1 MSIDS
6 SSSSNEPVLDYPLPL
21 PSALE
26 PPAEWAKLRAGC
38 PIAHVRLPSGDSAVL
53 LTRYQ
58 DVRQVL
64 ADPRFTRQLGKEG
77 AARISE
83 EPGGVFESQEAASLT
98 EGHERWRRLLA
109 KSFTAKRVS
118 AMQPRIEAMA
128 DQLIDEMVQQGAPA
142 DLMAALAF
150 PLPVWVI
157 CELLGIPSIDRD
169 KLAHWSNAMLNLSQ
183 FTRQEMEAAQAE
195 FSAYMSMH
203 IAAKRAA
210 PGEDLLS
217 ELVAA
222 VDEGHPLTEL
232 ELMMIGQGILVAGH
246 ETTSNTIAKMM
257 GMLLGDR
264 ERWELLVAD
273 PSLVRTTVEEALRF
287 DANAGFGLPRF
298 ITEELEVAGQ
308 TLPPGTTVICSMAA
322 ANRDEQAFER
332 ADTMDLRRSPN
343 AHLTFGAGP
352 YSCVGQALARTELQ
366 TVLNALLRRLPTL
379 ALAVPASDLARREG
393 LLIGGLERVPVR
405 W

>member
-6 SSSSNEPVLDYPLPL
+6 SDKVLDYPLRAPA
-21 PSALE
+21 ALE
-26 PPAEWAKLRAGC
+26 PPTEWTSLRQGC

-53 LTRYQ
+53 LTRYD

-83 EPGGVFESQEAASLT
+83 EGGVFESEEAASLT

-109 KSFTAKRVS
+109 KSFTARRVS
-118 AMQPRIEAMA
+118 AMQPEIEAMA
-128 DQLIDEMVQQGAPA
+128 NQLLDDMIRQGPPA
-142 DLMAALAF
+142 DLLAGLGF

-157 CELLGIPSIDRD
+157 CVLLGIPQIDRD
-169 KLAHWSNAMLNLSQ
+169 KLAFWSNAMLNMTQ
-183 FTRQEMEAAQAE
+183 FTRQEMQTAQAE
-195 FSAYMSMH
+195 FSEYMMGH
-203 IAAKRAA
+203 IAAKRAK

-217 ELVAA
+217 ELIAA
-222 VDEGHPLTEL
+222 VDEGHPLTEQ

-257 GMLLGDR
+257 GMLLADR
-264 ERWELLVAD
+264 QRWEQLVAD
-273 PSLVRTTVEEALRF
+273 PSLVRTAVEEALRF

-298 ITEELEVAGQ
+298 ITEDIEVAGQ
-308 TLPPGTTVICSMAA
+308 KVPSGTTVICNMAA
-322 ANRDEQAFER
+322 ANRDERAFDR

-366 TVLNALLRRLPTL
+366 TVLNVLLRRLPTL
-379 ALAVPASDLARREG
+379 ELAVPVEQLARREG
-393 LLIGGLERVPVR
+393 LVIGGLERVPVR

>member
-1 MSIDS
+1 MSIES
-6 SSSSNEPVLDYPLPL
+6 SEQVLDYPLRAPT
-21 PSALE
+21 ALE
-26 PPAEWAKLRAGC
+26 PPEEWAKLRQGC
-38 PIAHVRLPSGDSAVL
+38 PVAHVRLPSGDSAVL
-53 LTRYQ
+53 LTRYS

-64 ADPRFTRQLGKEG
+64 ADPRFTRQLGKDG
-77 AARISE
+77 AARLSE
-83 EPGGVFESQEAASLT
+83 EGGSVFETEEAASLT
-98 EGHERWRRLLA
+98 DGHERWRRLLH

-128 DQLIDEMVQQGAPA
+128 DQLIDDMVKQGPPA
-142 DLMAALAF
+142 DLVSGLAF

-157 CELLGIPSIDRD
+157 CELLGIPDIDRD
-169 KLAHWSNAMLNLSQ
+169 KLAYWSNAMLNMSQ
-183 FTRQEMEAAQAE
+183 FTRQEMDTAQAE
-195 FSAYMSMH
+195 FSQYMMAH

-222 VDEGHPLTEL
+222 VDDGHPLSER

-257 GMLLGDR
+257 AMLLGER
-264 ERWELLVAD
+264 HRWEQLLAD
-273 PSLVRTTVEEALRF
+273 PSLVRTAVEEVLRF

-298 ITEELEVAGQ
+298 ITEEIEVSGQ
-308 TLPPGTTVICSMAA
+308 KLPGGTTVICNMAA
-322 ANRDEQAFER
+322 ANRDEKAYER
-332 ADTMDLRRSPN
+332 ADHMDLTRSPN
-343 AHLTFGAGP
+343 PHLTFGVGP
-352 YSCVGQALARTELQ
+352 HSCVGQALARTELQ
-366 TVLNALLRRLPTL
+366 TTLNVLLRRLPTL
-379 ALAVPASDLARREG
+379 ELAVPPADLARREG

>member
-1 MSIDS
+1 MSTES
-6 SSSSNEPVLDYPLPL
+6 SEQVLEYPLRP

-26 PPAEWAKLRAGC
+26 PPEEWAKLRQGC
-38 PIAHVRLPSGDSAVL
+38 PVAHVRLPSGDSAVL
-53 LTRYQ
+53 LTRYS

-83 EPGGVFESQEAASLT
+83 EPGGVFESEESASLT

-118 AMQPRIEAMA
+118 AMQPQIDAMA
-128 DQLIDEMVQQGAPA
+128 EHLVDDMVRQGPPA

-157 CELLGIPSIDRD
+157 CELLGVPGIDRD
-169 KLAHWSNAMLNLSQ
+169 KLAFWSNAMLSMTQ
-183 FTRQEMEAAQAE
+183 YTRQEMEAAQAE
-195 FSAYMSMH
+195 FSQYMMAH

-210 PGEDLLS
+210 PGDDLLS

-222 VDEGHPLTEL
+222 VDDGHPLTER
-232 ELMMIGQGILVAGH
+232 ELMTIGQGILVAGH

-257 GMLLGDR
+257 AMLLGDR
-264 ERWELLVAD
+264 RRWEQLVAD
-273 PSLVRTTVEEALRF
+273 PSLVRTAVEEALRF

-298 ITEELEVAGQ
+298 ITEDIEVAGQ
-308 TLPPGTTVICSMAA
+308 TVPRGTTVVCNMAA
-322 ANRDEQAFER
+322 ANRDEQSFDR

-343 AHLTFGAGP
+343 PHLTFGAGP

-366 TVLNALLRRLPTL
+366 TVLSLLVRRLPTL
-379 ALAVPASDLARREG
+379 ALAVPVESLARREG

>member
-1 MSIDS
+1 MSTES
-6 SSSSNEPVLDYPLPL
+6 SEQVLDYPLRAPA
-21 PSALE
+21 PLE
-26 PPAEWAKLRAGC
+26 PPEEWARLRQGC
-38 PIAHVRLPSGDSAVL
+38 PVAHVRLPSGDQAVL
-53 LTRYQ
+53 LTRYA

-64 ADPRFTRQLGKEG
+64 ADPRFTRQLGQEG
-77 AARISE
+77 AAKLSE
-83 EPGGVFESQEAASLT
+83 DGGSVFETEEAASLT
-98 EGHERWRRLLA
+98 EGHERWRRLLH

-128 DQLIDEMVQQGAPA
+128 DALIDDMVRQGAPA
-142 DLMAALAF
+142 DLVSSLAF

-157 CELLGIPSIDRD
+157 CELLGIPDIDRD
-169 KLAHWSNAMLNLSQ
+169 KLAFWSNAMLNMTQ
-183 FTRQEMEAAQAE
+183 FTREQMQQAQMEFAE
-195 FSAYMSMH
+195 YMTAH

-222 VDEGHPLTEL
+222 VDDGHPLTER

-257 GMLLGDR
+257 AMLLSER
-264 ERWELLVAD
+264 SRWEQLVAD
-273 PSLVRTTVEEALRF
+273 PSLVRTAVEEALRF

-298 ITEELEVAGQ
+298 ITEEIEVSGQ
-308 TLPPGTTVICSMAA
+308 KLPGGTTVVCNMAA
-322 ANRDEQAFER
+322 ANRDEQAYER
-332 ADTMDLRRSPN
+332 ADTMDLTRSPN
-343 AHLTFGAGP
+343 PHLTFGVGP
-352 YSCVGQALARTELQ
+352 HSCVGQALARTELQ
-366 TVLNALLRRLPTL
+366 TTLNVLLRRLPTL
-379 ALAVPASDLARREG
+379 ELAVPTEQLARREG

>member
-1 MSIDS
+1 MSTES
-6 SSSSNEPVLDYPLPL
+6 SEQVLEYPLRAHAP
-21 PSALE
+21 LE
-26 PPAEWAKLRAGC
+26 PPAEWAKLRQGC
-38 PIAHVRLPSGDSAVL
+38 PVAHVRLPSGDQAVL
-53 LTRYQ
+53 LTRYA

-64 ADPRFTRQLGKEG
+64 ADPRFTRQLGKDG
-77 AARISE
+77 AAKLSE
-83 EPGGVFESQEAASLT
+83 DGGSVFETEEAASLT
-98 EGHERWRRLLA
+98 EGHERWRRLLH

-128 DQLIDEMVQQGAPA
+128 DQLIDDMVRQGAPA
-142 DLMAALAF
+142 DLVSGLAF

-157 CELLGIPSIDRD
+157 CELLGIPDIDRD
-169 KLAHWSNAMLNLSQ
+169 KLAFWSNAMLNMTQ
-183 FTRQEMEAAQAE
+183 FTREQMQQAQAE
-195 FSAYMSMH
+195 FAEYMTAH

-222 VDEGHPLTEL
+222 VDEGHPLTER

-257 GMLLGDR
+257 AMLLSER
-264 ERWELLVAD
+264 SRWEQLVAD
-273 PSLVRTTVEEALRF
+273 PSLVRTAVEEALRF

-298 ITEELEVAGQ
+298 ITEEIEVSGQ
-308 TLPPGTTVICSMAA
+308 KLPGGTTVVCNMAA
-322 ANRDEQAFER
+322 ANRDEQAYER
-332 ADTMDLRRSPN
+332 ADTMDLTRSPN
-343 AHLTFGAGP
+343 PHLTFGVGP
-352 YSCVGQALARTELQ
+352 HSCVGQALARTELQ
-366 TVLNALLRRLPTL
+366 TTLNVLLRRLPTL
-379 ALAVPASDLARREG
+379 ELAVPTEQLARREG